1 MTQKIIPN
9 LWLDGR
15 AEEAATFYTSLFDG
29 SQITNVMRFHEVGSE
44 IHGQAPGSVSTV
56 DFEIA
61 GFRMVALNGGPL
73 FTITP
78 AVSLFV
84 TCERRD
90 EIDELWQRDR
100 KSTRLNSSHV

>member
-29 SQITNVMRFHEVGSE
+29 SRITNVMRFHEVGSE

-56 DFEIA
+56 DFE
-61 GFRMVALNGGPL
+61 
-73 FTITP
+73 TP
-78 AVSLFV
+78 ASGWW
-84 TCERRD
+84 R
-90 EIDELWQRDR
+90 
-100 KSTRLNSSHV
+100 STEARSSPSRPPSRFS